1 MFILVVKIVIV
12 NLECINSD
20 KKQRLLI
27 ENRLWLS
34 IFALFDRTSFKH
46 DPEQKA
52 IFGLSL
58 ILEMEIEI

>member
-1 MFILVVKIVIV
+1 MSILVVKIVIV

-34 IFALFDRTSFKH
+34 IFALF
-46 DPEQKA
+46 E
-52 IFGLSL
+52 
-58 ILEMEIEI
+58 